1 MPVLNLGLRSLG
13 LTNLGLRNLELTKLK
28 LTKCGVTKALA
39 GKGMVVV
46 LAVLLLASVAQCA
59 EKVVYSF
66 SDPGG
71 AVAPI
76 SNLISDAS
84 GNLYGTAF
92 YGGTYGDGMVFE
104 LSPQDGAWQMT
115 ILHSF
120 NYDGVDGIWPTAG
133 LVFDGAGNLYGTTEF
148 GGITNCGL
156 IGCGTVFE
164 LSPAGNGSWTETVLH
179 QFDYADG
186 YEAHAGVVLDAS
198 GNLYGTTASGGA
210 YEQGTVYELSAGANH
225 HWTYHMLHNF
235 TGLSDGGVPYG
246 GVILDAAGNLYGMAS
261 QGGGSSA
268 NCTYGCGVVFELNAP
283 RGGERNGTVL
293 HYFGRSVGD
302 GWYPQGG
309 LIFDQAG
316 NLYGTA
322 SKGGTDHSGIVFELS
337 PAGNGQWQETLLH
350 TFNCCDDGA
359 NPDGDLIFDASGN
372 LYGVTLDGGGP
383 HNWGTAFELTPG
395 TAEWT
400 ETLLHDF
407 HLNGF
412 DGANP
417 GSTLLLDAAGNLYG
431 TTSRGG
437 SANEGAVFEIMR

>member
-1 MPVLNLGLRSLG
+1 MPCSSEVA
-13 LTNLGLRNLELTKLK
+13 RNEVPKSGIAK
-28 LTKCGVTKALA
+28 FGVAVRGA
-39 GKGMVVV
+39 AVV
-46 LAVLLLASVAQCA
+46 LAVALLAGIAQSE
-59 EKVVYSF
+59 EKVIYSF

-92 YGGTYGDGMVFE
+92 YGGTNGDGMVFE
-104 LSPQDGAWQMT
+104 LSPSSGVWQMS

-120 NYDGVDGIWPTAG
+120 NYNGIDGVWPTAG

-148 GGITNCGL
+148 GGIENCGL

-164 LSPAGNGSWTETVLH
+164 LSPAGDGSWTETILH
-179 QFDYADG
+179 QFDNTDG
-186 YEAHAGVVLDAS
+186 YEAHAGVVLDAA
-198 GNLYGTTASGGA
+198 GNLYGTTATGGA
-210 YEQGTVYELSAGANH
+210 SGQGTVYELSPGANH
-225 HWTYHMLHNF
+225 HWTYHMLHDF
-235 TGLSDGGVPYG
+235 TGLSDGGIPYG
-246 GVILDAAGNLYGMAS
+246 GVILDHAGNLYGMTA

-268 NCTYGCGVVFELNAP
+268 NCKYGCGVVFELYAP
-283 RGGERNGTVL
+283 KGGDRSGTVL
-293 HYFGRSVGD
+293 HYFGRDDND
-302 GWYPQGG
+302 GWYPQAG
-309 LIFDQAG
+309 LVFDQAG

-322 SKGGTDHSGIVFELS
+322 GQGGANHSGVVFELS
-337 PAGNGQWQETLLH
+337 PAGNNQWQETLLY
-350 TFNCCDDGA
+350 TFDCCNDAA
-359 NPDGDLIFDASGN
+359 NPDGDLIFDSAGN

-395 TAEWT
+395 STQWT
-400 ETLLHDF
+400 ETILHDF

-417 GSTLLLDAAGNLYG
+417 GTTLLLDGAGNLYG

-437 SANEGAVFEIMR
+437 TADEGAVFEIVP